1 MLALCLELV
10 KKLWLYC
17 CCGQD
22 GYHYTGNG
30 LHVYSLSGQMTNE
43 WFYRWIRSG
52 ERKSQS
58 GDISEDFDQ
67 KRHEGATESNSK
79 NYMGVN
85 HHD

>member
-1 MLALCLELV
+1 
-10 KKLWLYC
+10 
-17 CCGQD
+17 
-22 GYHYTGNG
+22 
-30 LHVYSLSGQMTNE
+30 MTNE